1 MNDIY
6 MLRYM
11 YKYVKLQYVK
21 VFLFDLAVVPWISVC
36 QVYPKTRESS

>member
-1 MNDIY
+1 MKYCTFIDTVNEMNDIY

-21 VFLFDLAVVPWISVC
+21 VFLFDLAVVP
-36 QVYPKTRESS
+36 